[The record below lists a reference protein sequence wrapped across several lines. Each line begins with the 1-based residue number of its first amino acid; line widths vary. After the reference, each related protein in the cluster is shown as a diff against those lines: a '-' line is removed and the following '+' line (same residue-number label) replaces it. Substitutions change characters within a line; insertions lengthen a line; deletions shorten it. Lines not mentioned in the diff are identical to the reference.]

1 MKFAIRIFGALGLL
15 ALAGCMQVFPTVQVS
30 ELSTPT
36 PTQVEQVV
44 ELPEPPTEVIEEE
57 AGTMPATE
65 EIAPT
70 NSPAVGA
77 STEVPLTPTEG
88 ISDTLTVP
96 PPVAPTETTPLGS
109 PELHATDPTNVN
121 LASGKVQLVEFFAFW

>member
-44 ELPEPPTEVIEEE
+44 ELPEPPTEVIEEG
-57 AGTMPATE
+57 AGTTPATE

-70 NSPAVGA
+70 NSPAGGA

-96 PPVAPTETTPLGS
+96 PPVAPTETIPLGN